1 MELEYWNKRPKS
13 YLVKWLMEQGKTNA
27 NDMARYLDCSKQY
40 FDNKLN
46 RNSFS
51 FEDILLIAYANGYR
65 ITFKTAR
72 KDSTPVHVLTI
83 NEFFN
88 EDELARIKQVKE
100 KLLNETIERNAQI
113 KEYNKLKDKLAATEK
128 ELAEFKEKYGIKD

>member
-1 MELEYWNKRPKS
+1 MEIEYWKNRPKS
-13 YLVKWLMEQGKTNA
+13 YLVKWLIEQGKTDV
-27 NDMARYLDCSKQY
+27 NDMARYLGCSKQY

-51 FEDILLIAYANGYR
+51 FEDILLIAYANGYG
-65 ITFKTAR
+65 IIFKTVR
-72 KDSTPVHVLTI
+72 KDSIPEHVSTI

-88 EDELARIKQVKE
+88 EDELARIKQVEE

-113 KEYNKLKDKLAATEK
+113 KAYNKLKDKLAATEK
-128 ELAEFKEKYGIKD
+128 ELAEFKAKYGIKD